1 MKLSET
7 FFKYRS
13 YTPLPFVLI
22 MLIYNSSNIWSL
34 IIGFLMAAV
43 GEFIRFWGVSWAGS
57 ETRSTGGVGGTY
69 LIVDGPFGHVRNPLY
84 VGNIL
89 MYTGIGIMSFALFPY
104 LQFAGLLFFSIQY
117 HLIVTEEEGYL
128 RKTFGKQYEA
138 YTANVPRF
146 IPRLTSYK
154 VSKIERPDF
163 SWKEGFKSETRTL
176 QAFGIIILT
185 LVIIWVWRR
194 IS

>member
-22 MLIYNSSNIWSL
+22 MLLYNNSNIWSL
-34 IIGFLMAAV
+34 IAGFAVAAI
-43 GEFIRFWGVSWAGS
+43 GEFIRLWGVSWAGS

-104 LQFAGLLFFSIQY
+104 LQLAGLVFFAIQY
-117 HLIVTEEEGYL
+117 HLIVNEEEGYL
-128 RKTFGKQYEA
+128 LKTFGKQYED
-138 YTANVPRF
+138 YTVNVPRF
-146 IPRLTSYK
+146 FPKLRSYK
-154 VSKIERPDF
+154 VAKIERPDF
-163 SWKEGFKSETRTL
+163 SWKEGFISETRTL
-176 QAFGIIILT
+176 QAFGFIIFT
-185 LVIIWVWRR
+185 LVIIWYWRR
-194 IS
+194 F